1 MEPEHTEVNIT
12 KPKKERTPAQKAATA
27 RALEALAA
35 KRKQTK
41 EAIEEPPQLM
51 PPVTPGSPIA
61 SKDGMRRKPV
71 AKPKPTPEPV
81 QIPTDQSNSELQLL
95 REEMKQHREL
105 LLKHKAEPKPK
116 AKRAVKKVV
125 VEEYDDEEE
134 DEEEPEY
141 IIEQPIVRKKKIP
154 AYAPVPAPNYNNR
167 DLMNSIFFR
176 NM

>member
-51 PPVTPGSPIA
+51 PPVAPGSPIA
-61 SKDGMRRKPV
+61 PKDGMSRKPI
-71 AKPKPTPEPV
+71 AKPEPKPETL
-81 QIPTDQSNSELQLL
+81 QIPTDQTASELQLL
-95 REEMKQHREL
+95 REEMRQHREL
-105 LLKHKAEPKPK
+105 LQKQKTEPKPK
-116 AKRAVKKVV
+116 VKRAVKKVV

-134 DEEEPEY
+134 EPEY
-141 IIEQPIVRKKKIP
+141 VIEEPIVRKKKMP